1 MATIEIH
8 ALSKRFGDVTAVD
21 GLSFTAREG
30 AVTGFLGPNGAG
42 KSTTL
47 RMLLGLVT
55 PTEGSATIDGVRY
68 ADLQEPYRRVG
79 AMLET
84 DAFHPGRRARDHLRV
99 LAAAVGL
106 PAARIDAVL
115 DEVDLGDVGHRR
127 VKGFS
132 LGMRQR
138 LGLASALLGNP
149 NVLVLDEP
157 ANGLDPEGVRWLRQF
172 VRGFADRG
180 GTVLLSSHVLAEV
193 AQTVDDVVIIAAGR
207 LVAQSSLSDLANRS
221 RPGVRVRTP
230 QVKALHDA
238 LINLGIAAQL
248 VADDALVAL
257 DSTPETLGLAAA
269 GIGAVIYEMTPE
281 HFNLEE
287 MYLELTAS
295 EGASR

>member
-8 ALSKRFGDVTAVD
+8 GLSKRFDDITAVD

-55 PTEGSATIDGVRY
+55 PSGGTATIDGNRY
-68 ADLQEPYRRVG
+68 TELDAPFRRVG

-84 DAFHPGRRARDHLRV
+84 DAFHPGRRARDHLRI
-99 LAAAVGL
+99 LATAADL
-106 PAARIDAVL
+106 PSKRVDAVL
-115 DEVDLGDVGHRR
+115 EEVGLADAGHRR

-138 LGLASALLGNP
+138 LGLASALLGDP
-149 NVLVLDEP
+149 TVRILDEP
-157 ANGLDPEGVRWLRQF
+157 ANGLDPDGVRWLRQL
-172 VRGFADRG
+172 VRTFADRG
-180 GTVLLSSHVLAEV
+180 GTVLFSSHVLAEV
-193 AQTVDDVVIIAAGR
+193 AQTVDDVVIITAGR
-207 LVAQSSLSDLANRS
+207 LVAQSSLANLASRS

-230 QVKALHDA
+230 QVAALHEA
-238 LINLGIAAQL
+238 LTKRSIRAQL
-248 VADDALVAL
+248 VADDALLAL
-257 DSTPETLGLAAA
+257 DSTPETLGLVAA
-269 GIGAVIYEMTPE
+269 GIGAVIYEMTRE

-287 MYLELTAS
+287 MYLELTATA
-295 EGASR
+295 GALR